1 MNSNCAVFGCTITNR
16 NTTMDTKT
24 LRQKILD
31 LAIHGKLVPQ
41 DPNDEPASVLLER
54 IKVEKE
60 RLIKEGK
67 IKRSKKST
75 KTSDTPHYENV
86 PFEVPESWVWCR
98 LEDIVCELKY
108 GTSEKSSSVG
118 KIAVLR
124 MGNITNVGT
133 IDYSN
138 LVYSSNDADIEQY
151 SLEKDDLLFNR
162 TNSSEWVGKT
172 AIYKEEQPAIY
183 AGYLIRIR
191 PLLISPDYLNT
202 VMNSGYYRD
211 WCYDVKTDAVN
222 QSNINAQKLSQLMI
236 PIPPLKE
243 QGRIVA
249 EMDKWIS
256 LIDIIKNGKG
266 DLLIVTK
273 QAKSK
278 ILDLAI
284 HGKLIPQDPNDEPAI
299 ELLKR
304 INPSFTP
311 CDNGHSE
318 KLPQGWS
325 ITELTNLADIKNGY
339 AFKSSNYI
347 SSNGVRLI
355 RIANVQDGYIEDK
368 MPQFYPFDKMKALK
382 DFMLT
387 EGDILMSLT
396 GNVGRVGIL
405 TNELLPA
412 ALNQRVAC
420 IKEHPNIIAKK
431 FLFYT
436 FQTSNFSKDCV
447 KSGKGVAQLN
457 ISTEWLKHYFILIPP
472 LTEQQRIVQK
482 IEELFSVLDN
492 IQNALEV

>member
-1 MNSNCAVFGCTITNR
+1 
-16 NTTMDTKT
+16 MDTKA

-54 IKVEKE
+54 IKAEKE

-67 IKRSKKST
+67 IKRSKKSA

-98 LEDIVCELKY
+98 LEDIAYIASGSTPDKTCFVKEGIPYIKMYNLRNQEIDFDYQPQYITEEIHNSKLQRSRTEVGDLIMNIVGPPLGKLAVIPATLPQANFNQAAVLIRPYKYKEDLVLYLKSY
-108 GTSEKSSSVG
+108 LEEMSEINSIATRGSAGQVNISLTQSQNMRIPLPPLAEQQRIIAEISKWFALINQIEQG
-118 KIAVLR
+118 KI
-124 MGNITNVGT
+124 
-133 IDYSN
+133 
-138 LVYSSNDADIEQY
+138 
-151 SLEKDDLLFNR
+151 DLQ
-162 TNSSEWVGKT
+162 T
-172 AIYKEEQPAIY
+172 
-183 AGYLIRIR
+183 
-191 PLLISPDYLNT
+191 
-202 VMNSGYYRD
+202 
-211 WCYDVKTDAVN
+211 
-222 QSNINAQKLSQLMI
+222 
-236 PIPPLKE
+236 
-243 QGRIVA
+243 
-249 EMDKWIS
+249 
-256 LIDIIKNGKG
+256 IIKQ
-266 DLLIVTK
+266 T
-273 QAKSK
+273 KSK

-284 HGKLIPQDPNDEPAI
+284 HGKLVPQDPNDEPAI

-304 INPSFTP
+304 INPDFTP

-396 GNVGRVGIL
+396 GYVGRVGIL

>member
-1 MNSNCAVFGCTITNR
+1 
-16 NTTMDTKT
+16 MDTKA

-54 IKVEKE
+54 IKAEKE

-67 IKRSKKST
+67 IKRSKKSA

-98 LEDIVCELKY
+98 LEDIAYIASGSTPDKTCFVKEGIPYIKMYNLRNQEIDFDYQPQYITEEIHNSKLQRSRTEVGDLIMNIVGPPLGKLAVIPATLPQANFNQAAVLIRPYKYKEDLVLYLKSY
-108 GTSEKSSSVG
+108 LEEMSEINSIATRGSAGQVNISLTQSQNMRIPLPPLAEQQRIIAEISKWFALINQIEQG
-118 KIAVLR
+118 KI
-124 MGNITNVGT
+124 
-133 IDYSN
+133 
-138 LVYSSNDADIEQY
+138 
-151 SLEKDDLLFNR
+151 DLQ
-162 TNSSEWVGKT
+162 T
-172 AIYKEEQPAIY
+172 
-183 AGYLIRIR
+183 
-191 PLLISPDYLNT
+191 
-202 VMNSGYYRD
+202 
-211 WCYDVKTDAVN
+211 
-222 QSNINAQKLSQLMI
+222 
-236 PIPPLKE
+236 
-243 QGRIVA
+243 
-249 EMDKWIS
+249 
-256 LIDIIKNGKG
+256 IIKQ
-266 DLLIVTK
+266 T
-273 QAKSK
+273 KSK

-284 HGKLIPQDPNDEPAI
+284 HGKLVPQDPNDEPAI

-304 INPSFTP
+304 INPDFTP

-396 GNVGRVGIL
+396 GYVGRVGIL

-457 ISTEWLKHYFILIPP
+457 ISTEWLKHYFILINFC
-472 LTEQQRIVQK
+472 K
-482 IEELFSVLDN
+482 IQFIFFS
-492 IQNALEV
+492 ITT